1 MPGRIRNDDISLVR
15 DKSRIDEVVRE
26 HVALKSAGSSLKG
39 LCPFH
44 DEKTPSFHVTPS
56 KGFRSEEH
64 TSELQSH

>member
-1 MPGRIRNDDISLVR
+1 MPGRIRNDDIALVR

-44 DEKTPSFHVTPS
+44 DEKTPSLV
-56 KGFRSEEH
+56 KR
-64 TSELQSH
+64 